1 VDITGRTLSHYRI
14 VEKLGQGASG
24 TVYLAEDL
32 VLGRPV
38 VLKRLPPD
46 ADERA
51 RERALTEA
59 RTIAALNHPN
69 ICTLYEYEEV
79 DGEQFLVLEVLE
91 GQTLEGLIA
100 QGALPLPELL
110 DFGIQLAD
118 ALDAAHTHGIVHRD
132 IKPPN
137 VFVTFRGQ
145 IKVLDFG
152 IATLSSPGG
161 ASRYT
166 AGATSSR
173 VNALYGTLHYI
184 APEQLRGE
192 IVDARADLFSLG
204 ALLYEMATGHR
215 AFDGADP
222 PDVVA
227 AILGGSVPSVRA
239 TFPELPAELD
249 RIIGRALEKH
259 ADLRCQSA
267 ADLRADLQR
276 LKREVEVA
284 AVTAAVATSPAA
296 AAAAAPAAPAE
307 SAAPV
312 GLPWGWLAV
321 AVVVIA
327 TGIGVPTLLMRE
339 SPPPA
344 AAIEPVPAP
353 PALDP
358 LPPAPAP
365 VVAASPAP
373 VAATPGSVTTVWADP
388 PSDQQP
394 EAAKPARARAPAE
407 PAPAEPALAAA
418 AAAEPAFEP
427 ELRAA
432 RAAIEG
438 RRFDQAAAGLREL
451 IARAGD
457 TVAGIEAQIQLA
469 HVQARQKKV
478 DDAVAAYAAVCARY
492 PTHPKAAEAM
502 FYQAQTLLRSR
513 RASRDADA
521 RKLLTEIADRFR
533 GHAFV
538 SRSLLA
544 RGEIEA
550 RRGMYEFDKE
560 LGKAVPASLIT
571 YRTLVALPRVG
582 REREHALWRLA
593 QVYEKVEEFD
603 LAAQTYQTLAESYTS
618 TRYDAWASAA
628 RIYDVRLNDA
638 ELARA
643 AYQRVP
649 SSSPAFQDAQRY
661 VSRASS

>member
-1 VDITGRTLSHYRI
+1 MDITGVTLSHYRI

-24 TVYLAEDL
+24 LVYLAEDL

-51 RERALTEA
+51 RARALIEA

-100 QGALPLPELL
+100 QGPLPLAQVL

-166 AGATSSR
+166 AGAAASR
-173 VNALYGTLHYI
+173 VNVLYGTLHYI

-192 IVDARADLFSLG
+192 VVDARADLFSLG
-204 ALLYEMATGHR
+204 ALLYEMTTGQR
-215 AFDGADP
+215 AFVGEDP

-227 AILGGSVPSVRA
+227 AVLSGDVAPVRA
-239 TFPELPAELD
+239 TFPDLPPELD

-259 ADLRCQSA
+259 PDLRCQSA

-276 LKREVEVA
+276 LKREIEVA
-284 AVTAAVATSPAA
+284 AVTGAPATAVATPA
-296 AAAAAPAAPAE
+296 AAAAAPADPPT
-307 SAAPV
+307 AAA
-312 GLPWGWLAV
+312 LPWGWLAA

-327 TGIGVPTLLMRE
+327 TGIGVPALLLRGDATPE
-339 SPPPA
+339 QPPIATAEGEHDRPRTPGTSTA
-344 AAIEPVPAP
+344 ATP
-353 PALDP
+353 PG
-358 LPPAPAP
+358 
-365 VVAASPAP
+365 PAP
-373 VAATPGSVTTVWADP
+373 VAAATAPVETVWADP
-388 PSDQQP
+388 PSDQHP
-394 EAAKPARARAPAE
+394 EPAPKAARRATPAE
-407 PAPAEPALAAA
+407 PRPAPTPPEPG
-418 AAAEPAFEP
+418 FEP

-432 RAAIEG
+432 RAAIDA
-438 RRFDQAAAGLREL
+438 RRYEEAAADLREL

-457 TVAGIEAQIQLA
+457 TTAGIEAQIQLA
-469 HVQARQKKV
+469 HVQARQRQV
-478 DDAVAAYAAVCARY
+478 DDAVAAYAAVVARY

-502 FYQAQTLLRSR
+502 FYQAQALLGSK

-521 RKLLTEIADRFR
+521 RTLLTEVVDRFR

-538 SRSLLA
+538 GRSLLA

-550 RRGMYEFDKE
+550 RRGIYEFDAV
-560 LGKAVPASLIT
+560 LGRAVPASLVT
-571 YRTLVALPRVG
+571 YRKLVELPRVG

-593 QVYEKVEEFD
+593 QGYEKVERFD
-603 LAAQTYQTLAESYTS
+603 LAAQTYQTLGEGYAS

-628 RIYDVRLNDA
+628 RLYDQRLNDPD
-638 ELARA
+638 LARA
-643 AYQRVP
+643 AYRRVP
-649 SSSPAFQDAQRY
+649 ASSPAFEDAQKY
-661 VSRASS
+661 VNRASS